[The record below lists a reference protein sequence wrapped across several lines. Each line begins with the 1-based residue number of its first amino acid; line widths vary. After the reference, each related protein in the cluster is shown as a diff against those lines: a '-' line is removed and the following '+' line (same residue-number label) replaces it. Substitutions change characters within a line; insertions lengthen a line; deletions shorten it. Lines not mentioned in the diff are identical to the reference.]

1 MRGQLL
7 HQEIARECEFS
18 KLALLHN
25 PRVKDALRLSEEQL
39 RSRKV
44 LPPLVE
50 SGLANAPELTTSSF
64 GRVVILVRR
73 SKVLDRTLLYT
84 AVTRAEQQVILVSD
98 VHAAKAAVE
107 ASRKD
112 HYRPHFGCPSDPP
125 GEPAL
130 NVGLQVI
137 NLRCLKTALK
147 SQAVK
152 KFDKRY

>member
-1 MRGQLL
+1 MWIFQVGAATQSTRQRCPAFIRRTTAFAQG
-7 HQEIARECEFS
+7 I
-18 KLALLHN
+18 
-25 PRVKDALRLSEEQL
+25 D
-39 RSRKV
+39 
-44 LPPLVE
+44 PPLGE
-50 SGLANAPELTTSSF
+50 SSLADAPKLTTSSF
-64 GRVVILVRR
+64 GRVITLLRH
-73 SKVLDRTLLYT
+73 SKLLDRTLLYT

-112 HYRPHFGCPSDPP
+112 HDRPHFGCPSDPP

-137 NLRCLKTALK
+137 NLRCLKTTLK

-152 KFDKRY
+152 KFDKRHR